1 MQHIPTKSLATGLTL
16 LSAALLLIA
25 CNDGGDDPEPAQP
38 TTQSVSLE
46 FAAVAGG
53 TPVACGTQIEGLG
66 TGNVA
71 AQLKDFRFYVTDAA
85 LVRADGVE
93 VPITLG
99 ANDAWNHTNAD
110 GSAKVTMIDLEN
122 ATGSCASGTAATNAV
137 LTGTVPTADYVGVK
151 LTVGVPEKL
160 NHLQTSAAPP
170 PLDLLA
176 MNWSWTSGYKF
187 AKIEVTDPDPLGA
200 AGSTPWSTNT
210 FNVHLGST
218 NCTGDVA
225 AGTFNCTVPNRMAIT
240 LNNFN
245 AQTQK
250 IAIDVKAM
258 LAGSDVT
265 ANGTALGGELRSG
278 SPGCMSSSQDPD
290 CPAVFQAMQIGLAA
304 PQNAVGTADQAG
316 MMINGG
322 AAQTIFKVISK

>member
-1 MQHIPTKSLATGLTL
+1 MQYIPTKSVATGLTL
-16 LSAALLLIA
+16 LASAMLLTA
-25 CNDGGDDPEPAQP
+25 CGGGGDDPAPAQP

-46 FAAVAGG
+46 FAAVAGN
-53 TPVACGTQIEGLG
+53 TPVACGTQIDGLG
-66 TGNVA
+66 TGNVP
-71 AQLKDFRFYVTDAA
+71 AQLKDFRLYVTDAA
-85 LVRADGVE
+85 LVRADGVA

-99 ANDAWNHTNAD
+99 ANDAWNYTNAD

-122 ATGSCASGTAATNAV
+122 ATGSCAGGTAATNAV

-187 AKIEVTDPDPLGA
+187 AKIEVTDPNPTGP
-200 AGSTPWSTNT
+200 TPWSTNT

-225 AGTFNCTVPNRMAIT
+225 AGTFNCTLPNRMAIT

-258 LAGSDVT
+258 LAGNNVT

-304 PQNAVGTADQAG
+304 PQNAVGTAEQAG
-316 MMINGG
+316 KMINGG
-322 AAQTIFKVISK
+322 AAQTIFKVIAK